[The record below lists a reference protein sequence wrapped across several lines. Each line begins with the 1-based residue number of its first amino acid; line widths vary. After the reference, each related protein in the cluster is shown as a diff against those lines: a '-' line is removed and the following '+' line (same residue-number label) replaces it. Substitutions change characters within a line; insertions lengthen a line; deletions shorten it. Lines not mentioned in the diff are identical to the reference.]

1 MGSFANSFE
10 GIMKAALAL
19 LFCVQAVY
27 MKTYLIETKSKITNP
42 VKIERAVPVP
52 EPVNSWDDQEND
64 SYENGADYTDS
75 YVPDD
80 EDGADYTDDYQAGQD
95 YKAAK
100 WSQPTTT
107 TSTTTSTSTL
117 APCTLSE
124 WGAWI
129 KEQPCGQTRQKR
141 TRSCKRGDQIC
152 SAIECSGS
160 LEEVQ
165 PVTLGECCKW
175 STWNPWSTPSDMCVD
190 AKIHRERTCI
200 SNVAGFNC
208 HNNINQCSGESKE
221 ERTIPGV
228 NCCEWTAWKN
238 VACSVTCGSGT
249 QTKTRVCS
257 NKGTDCESSKCQG
270 PASESSACNNL
281 PACPVPVPS
290 PVETAPSWK

>member
-64 SYENGADYTDS
+64 SYEN
-75 YVPDD
+75 
-80 EDGADYTDDYQAGQD
+80 GADYTDDYQAGQD

-165 PVTLGECCKW
+165 PVTLGDCCKW
-175 STWNPWSTPSDMCVD
+175 STWNPWSTPSDVCVD
-190 AKIHRERTCI
+190 AKRKNLHIKC
-200 SNVAGFNC
+200 C
-208 HNNINQCSGESKE
+208 
-221 ERTIPGV
+221 GV
-228 NCCEWTAWKN
+228 
-238 VACSVTCGSGT
+238 
-249 QTKTRVCS
+249 Q
-257 NKGTDCESSKCQG
+257 
-270 PASESSACNNL
+270 L
-281 PACPVPVPS
+281 
-290 PVETAPSWK
+290 

>member
-80 EDGADYTDDYQAGQD
+80 EDNEYGADYTDDYQAGQD

-129 KEQPCGQTRQKR
+129 KEQPCGQTPKR
-141 TRSCKRGDQIC
+141 EPGPVNEVTRS
-152 SAIECSGS
+152 ALLMNA
-160 LEEVQ
+160 LEV
-165 PVTLGECCKW
+165 
-175 STWNPWSTPSDMCVD
+175 
-190 AKIHRERTCI
+190 
-200 SNVAGFNC
+200 
-208 HNNINQCSGESKE
+208 
-221 ERTIPGV
+221 
-228 NCCEWTAWKN
+228 WK
-238 VACSVTCGSGT
+238 
-249 QTKTRVCS
+249 
-257 NKGTDCESSKCQG
+257 KC
-270 PASESSACNNL
+270 NL
-281 PACPVPVPS
+281 L
-290 PVETAPSWK
+290 